1 MNKPKMIIFDYGHT
15 LCSEPG
21 FDSLKGNKALLKH
34 ATKNPNNYTAEDISK
49 LANDLFR
56 NSNITKARE
65 LEVETHCHMFNKLL
79 YGLMQIEFSLSPL
92 EMEEVF
98 WENVA
103 PGVIM
108 VNTDKLLHYLNES
121 GIRTGVISNISFS
134 GQALK
139 NRLDRLLP
147 NNKFEFVIA
156 TSEYIIRKPNPLIF
170 ELALKKANLSADEV
184 WFCGDNTECDVKG
197 SSSVGMF
204 PVWYHSCIPCDY
216 RDKSLDIRP
225 DCEHY
230 YLNDWLE
237 LIDVLEGLK

>member
-1 MNKPKMIIFDYGHT
+1 M
-15 LCSEPG
+15 
-21 FDSLKGNKALLKH
+21 
-34 ATKNPNNYTAEDISK
+34 
-49 LANDLFR
+49 
-56 NSNITKARE
+56 
-65 LEVETHCHMFNKLL
+65 
-79 YGLMQIEFSLSPL
+79 
-92 EMEEVF
+92 
-98 WENVA
+98 
-103 PGVIM
+103 
-108 VNTDKLLHYLNES
+108 
-121 GIRTGVISNISFS
+121 
-134 GQALK
+134 
-139 NRLDRLLP
+139 LP

-216 RDKSLDIRP
+216 RDKSLDVRP